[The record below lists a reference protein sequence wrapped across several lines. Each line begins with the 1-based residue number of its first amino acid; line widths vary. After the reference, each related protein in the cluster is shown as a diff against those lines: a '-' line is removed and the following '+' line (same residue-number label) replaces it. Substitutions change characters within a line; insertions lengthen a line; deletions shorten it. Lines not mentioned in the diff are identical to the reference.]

1 MGAYRVV
8 PIRFSNLGE
17 TMKKLTSVLFAFC
30 CFAAAIAQA
39 QNEPLVLM
47 TWGGVW
53 QKTFDKVAADY
64 QAKTGQVVKV
74 VAQASADAGLARLI
88 AQKAKPEVDLWTP
101 NMVNY
106 GRGLPAGV
114 LAPLNTA
121 GIPNARDVPET
132 LRFSHGIT
140 AWVSQRGIFYRKD
153 LVPFVPTRWQ
163 DLWDPRMKGKMA
175 GPAATFDPGYF
186 PLMAAVINGG
196 NERNLDPGFAQLR
209 PLRENFVAFYTN
221 NVQSIRMLEAGEV
234 SLIAWGVLPN
244 VISHL
249 GPGSNYAFVIPK
261 PAFVAETPIAVVAGT
276 PRMKQA
282 LDFINYALSPDVQ
295 TVLATAFGSAP
306 ANSKAKPPEI
316 LQQILPELGNVY
328 KVDYDYL
335 SGIMDRVIDRYDREI
350 MQR

>member
-1 MGAYRVV
+1 MRT
-8 PIRFSNLGE
+8 LG
-17 TMKKLTSVLFAFC
+17 SVLFAAC
-30 CFAAAIAQA
+30 CFAAGLAHAQSDA
-39 QNEPLVLM
+39 LVLM

-53 QKTFDKVAADY
+53 QKTFEKVAADY
-64 QAKTGQVVKV
+64 QAKTGQAVKV

-88 AQKAKPEVDLWTP
+88 AQKDKPEVDLWTP

-114 LAPLNTA
+114 LAPLNA
-121 GIPNARDVPET
+121 AAIPNAKDVPES

-153 LVPFVPTRWQ
+153 LVPFVPTKWQ
-163 DLWDPRMKGKMA
+163 DLWDPRLKGKMA

-186 PLMAAVINGG
+186 PLMASVINGG

-209 PLRENFVAFYTN
+209 ALRENFLAFYTN

-261 PAFVAETPIAVVAGT
+261 PAFVAETPITVIAGT
-276 PRMKQA
+276 PRMKQS
-282 LDFINYALSPDVQ
+282 LDFINYALSPEVQ
-295 TVLATAFGSAP
+295 AVLASAFGSAP
-306 ANSKAKPPEI
+306 ANSRAKAPEI
-316 LQQILPELGNVY
+316 LQQILPELANVY

-335 SGIMDRVIDRYDREI
+335 SSVMTAVIDRYDREI
-350 MQR
+350 MRR